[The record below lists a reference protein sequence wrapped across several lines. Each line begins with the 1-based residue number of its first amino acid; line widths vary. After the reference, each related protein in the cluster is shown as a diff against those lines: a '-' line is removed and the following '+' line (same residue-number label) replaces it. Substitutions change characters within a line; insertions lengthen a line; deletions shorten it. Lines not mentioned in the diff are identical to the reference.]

1 MTTRQQNEDHEAAIV
16 RALDRLLKSLQPEP
30 LGEDRFRVHSEA
42 NRFGRV
48 FGGQMIAQAMAAASA
63 TVDDKPPHSLHA
75 YFVKSGDPEHP
86 LDVAVDRVR
95 DGRSMAARRVA
106 VEQGGDTLLIAMV
119 SFHDN
124 PTGPE
129 FAERAPQG
137 VDPDGLPRLQD
148 WVHSAPPELIER
160 ARTWI
165 TRPPP
170 LDMRIGAP
178 THFFGGLR
186 GDGPRTHWM
195 RLPHN
200 VGDDPVLHSVL
211 LTYASDYL
219 LLDVALR
226 GHPEPVNVESSTAF
240 SLDHSIW
247 LYRPV
252 RFDRWHSHTAEL
264 VAVSGHR
271 GLVRG
276 NVHDIDGHLV
286 ASTTQEVLIRD
297 KR

>member
-1 MTTRQQNEDHEAAIV
+1 MGGLTDLDHTIQH
-16 RALDRLLKSLQPEP
+16 ALDNLLRSLDPEP
-30 LGEDRFRVHSEA
+30 LGDGRFRVSSEA

-48 FGGQMIAQAMAAASA
+48 FGGQMIAQAMKAAAT
-63 TVDDKPPHSLHA
+63 TVDDKPPHSMHA
-75 YFVKSGDPEHP
+75 YFVKSGDPDHP
-86 LDVAVDRVR
+86 LDVVVDRVR

-124 PTGPE
+124 PTEPE

-137 VDPDGLPRLQD
+137 VDPDELPRLQD
-148 WVHSAPPELIER
+148 WVDSAPPELIGR

-170 LDMRIGAP
+170 LEMRIAEP
-178 THFFGGLR
+178 TCFFGG
-186 GDGPRTHWM
+186 PRATGARSHWM
-195 RLPHN
+195 RLPRS
-200 VGDDPVLHSVL
+200 VGDDTLLHSVL
-211 LTYASDYL
+211 LAYATDYL
-219 LLDVALR
+219 LLDIALR
-226 GHPEPVNVESSTAF
+226 GHPEPVGVESATAF

-247 LYRPV
+247 LHRPV

-264 VAVSGHR
+264 VAVTGHR

-276 NVHDIDGHLV
+276 SVHDIDGHLV
-286 ASTTQEVLIRD
+286 ASTTQEVLIRVNG
-297 KR
+297 

>member
-1 MTTRQQNEDHEAAIV
+1 MTAEAEELQHMIE
-16 RALDRLLKSLQPEP
+16 RSLDSLLHSLQPEP
-30 LGEDRFRVHSEA
+30 LGDDRFRVHSEA

-63 TVDDKPPHSLHA
+63 TVRDKPPHSLHA
-75 YFVKSGDPEHP
+75 YFVKSGDPDHP

-95 DGRSMAARRVA
+95 EGRSMAARRVT
-106 VEQGGDTLLIAMV
+106 VEQDGDTLLIGMV

-124 PTGPE
+124 PTEPE
-129 FAERAPQG
+129 FAERVPRG
-137 VDPDGLPRLQD
+137 VDPDELPRLQD
-148 WVHSAPPELIER
+148 WVESAPPELIER

-165 TRPPP
+165 SRPPP
-170 LDMRIGAP
+170 LDMRIAEP
-178 THFFGGLR
+178 THFFGGPR
-186 GDGPRTHWM
+186 GGGTRTHWM

-211 LTYASDYL
+211 LTYATDYL

-226 GHPEPVNVESSTAF
+226 GHPEPVRVESSTAF

-276 NVHDIDGHLV
+276 AIHDIDGHLV
-286 ASTTQEVLIRD
+286 ASTTQEVLIRAND
-297 KR
+297 